1 MRILFYRRKSTN
13 SKLQMGTSR
22 KSQEKPLILSQ
33 TKVHHYQS
41 LVPPLLPRLILDCSS
56 PFVCTSESDFP
67 ETSSVMRAAI
77 LFLAVAL
84 SLVGSGAYAS
94 RNRTLDALVA
104 ESSANIMAI
113 LEARLADASATCTSQ
128 NVVIR
133 KEWQVTLLPRA
144 RDRLDADGN
153 AKLNGWSA
161 ISSAEKLSYIAA
173 IKCMQNSSA
182 ITPVSAVPGVRSRF
196 DDFAAL
202 HINQTTTIHWTS
214 VFYAWHRQYTW
225 LYEKA
230 LREECG
236 YTGYQPYWDWSS
248 TSTHAAHPLFD
259 GSETSISGNGK
270 AVAHSSYVLI
280 PTPTVI
286 NSTATSGT
294 GGGCLTSGPFANF
307 TINLGPFGA
316 PVQDGFAYNPRC
328 LTRDFR
334 DGVLPASLSYDNVTL
349 ALSQDDL
356 QSFTNQIEAGTALH
370 NNGHTTTGG
379 VQDDL
384 WGSAQDPVFHFHHAQ
399 VDRVWTI
406 WQGLNQTVRTL
417 EIADTMTIKDCR
429 LHCPPT
435 LA

>member
-1 MRILFYRRKSTN
+1 
-13 SKLQMGTSR
+13 
-22 KSQEKPLILSQ
+22 
-33 TKVHHYQS
+33 
-41 LVPPLLPRLILDCSS
+41 
-56 PFVCTSESDFP
+56 
-67 ETSSVMRAAI
+67 MRAAT
-77 LFLAVAL
+77 LFLTVAL
-84 SLVGSGAYAS
+84 SLVSSGAYVS

-104 ESSANIMAI
+104 ESSAKIMAI
-113 LEARLADASATCTSQ
+113 LEARTADASAT
-128 NVVIR
+128 
-133 KEWQVTLLPRA
+133 
-144 RDRLDADGN
+144 
-153 AKLNGWSA
+153 SA

-214 VFYAWHRQYTW
+214 IFYAWHRQYTW

-286 NSTATSGT
+286 NITATSGT
-294 GGGCLTSGPFANF
+294 GGGCLTTGPFANF

-334 DGVLPASLSYDNVTL
+334 DNVLPASLSYDNVTL
-349 ALSQDDL
+349 AMLQDDL

-370 NNGHTTTGG
+370 SNGHTTTGG
-379 VQDDL
+379 AQDDL

-417 EIADTMTIKDCR
+417 EIADTMTIQD
-429 LHCPPT
+429 LPPSAAGT
-435 LA
+435 LDSVIDMGYLAEQSTIGDLVSTIDGPFCYIYA